1 MEHTMND
8 NVEIIRSNKGGLKL
22 IHRGYMYTVH
32 KKRQGGG
39 IRWRC
44 TQRSWHCKG
53 SISTGSGP
61 PTVNMPHNHIPDPHS
76 VALARCR
83 QIQEFP
89 DLTSM
94 IETEYDETRDSL
106 QRMAL
111 GGPQVQIPP
120 ISPLQTE
127 SLSPTKLKLTRN
139 NNKSVP
145 YKTTTDSLPPDE
157 VCLRWNSHHSNMQ
170 NCFPRLLE
178 KEQYIDVTLIAEG
191 QSLKCHRV
199 SATRGALRKDVT
211 GKMFS
216 DDSFVVQRLFRE
228 ILSDI
233 TPLQHPVIILKSTPF
248 WVLKALIDFMY
259 AGEVNID
266 QNKLP
271 ELLDTAE
278 LLKIKGLAGKNSEP
292 EQGIKQ
298 ETPDKGPEKE
308 PVVTK
313 TEDMPIN
320 DPLELLQPKFPDE
333 NGLMKN
339 NKDKMFPKKLLGK
352 KMRKR
357 KSSEDECS
365 SPPMFPMRRGTR
377 SRPNVKVPR
386 YYDYED
392 IVKPTTS
399 DQSFSPEVT
408 IKSEPPDVDDSDA
421 SGPTDPQPPPTPT
434 PKIVISTK
442 VDKNKAE
449 ITRVV
454 KDKPIKEEMKPE
466 QLYRIKIKCLA
477 SMSEKPAEEPEKHQD
492 TDVTKNES
500 ESDPKKDDIL
510 NALEIIKIDVNVK
523 DKPVEQPK
531 DDAPQVEIIPSEK
544 PVTENKETE

>member
-1 MEHTMND
+1 MND

-53 SISTGSGP
+53 SISTGNGP

-94 IETEYDETRDSL
+94 LETEYDEARDTPSTQ
-106 QRMAL
+106 QRMPFNA
-111 GGPQVQIPP
+111 PQLQIPP
-120 ISPLQTE
+120 ECPLQTQP
-127 SLSPTKLKLTRN
+127 LSPTKLKVTRN
-139 NNKSVP
+139 NKPIPNKNSS
-145 YKTTTDSLPPDE
+145 DLPPEE

-178 KEQYIDVTLIAEG
+178 KGQYVDVTLIAEG
-191 QSLKCHRV
+191 KSLKCHRMILSSC
-199 SATRGALRKDVT
+199 SAY
-211 GKMFS
+211 FE
-216 DDSFVVQRLFRE
+216 E
-228 ILSDI
+228 ILADI
-233 TPLQHPVIILKSTPF
+233 TPMQHPVIILKSTPF
-248 WVLKALIDFMY
+248 WILRALIDFMY

-278 LLKIKGLAGKNSEP
+278 SLKIKGLAGKSTEP
-292 EQGIKQ
+292 EPSIKQ
-298 ETPDKGPEKE
+298 EA
-308 PVVTK
+308 PVVPK

-320 DPLELLQPKFPDE
+320 DPLELLQPKSQDDC
-333 NGLMKN
+333 GLLK
-339 NKDKMFPKKLLGK
+339 NKDKVLPRKILGK
-352 KMRKR
+352 KIRKR

-365 SPPMFPMRRGTR
+365 SPPLFPMRRGTR

-399 DQSFSPEVT
+399 DQAPSPGVT
-408 IKSEPPDVDDSDA
+408 IKSEPPDVDSDG
-421 SGPTDPQPPPTPT
+421 SCPPDYTSS
-434 PKIVISTK
+434 KGSISEVPRIK
-442 VDKNKAE
+442 VDKTKAE
-449 ITRVV
+449 ITRVT
-454 KDKPIKEEMKPE
+454 KDKPVKEEMKPE
-466 QLYRIKIKCLA
+466 QLYKIKIKCLA
-477 SMSEKPAEEPEKHQD
+477 SMSEKPVEELPPQNAEKIKTEDASTSDLTE
-492 TDVTKNES
+492 T
-500 ESDPKKDDIL
+500 DPKKDDIL
-510 NALEIIKIDVNVK
+510 NALEIIKIDVNVNK
-523 DKPVEQPK
+523 EKPTEPK
-531 DDAPQVEIIPSEK
+531 DDAPQVEIIASEK
-544 PVTENKETE
+544 PLTENKTNVETKLNFNG